1 MTTKIGLGNCTCK
14 QHVQETVTIHANE
27 RERTIERKCHGR
39 KSLLHSENNLNM
51 NAIWPRGRRT
61 HALTGTHNYGAT
73 ASVSGNPRDTK
84 AQLQLKR
91 PTQIK
96 NDKDKDN
103 GRQTQR
109 HKDKGR
115 GRDRGQGSAHR
126 LAKHFET
133 VRIALETQF
142 HFHATR
148 NREHCATNCCC
159 GIHSTLPVSWASIS
173 HPIAS
178 AQNFP
183 LGLHKSRTVSRMRI
197 QCAVRRSLASLS
209 SQQVL
214 RVFERFLVQLL
225 KGF

>member
-1 MTTKIGLGNCTCK
+1 MQFGLG
-14 QHVQETVTIHANE
+14 A
-27 RERTIERKCHGR
+27 
-39 KSLLHSENNLNM
+39 
-51 NAIWPRGRRT
+51 
-61 HALTGTHNYGAT
+61 HALAGTHNYGAA

-109 HKDKGR
+109 RKDKG
-115 GRDRGQGSAHR
+115 RGQGSAHR
-126 LAKHFET
+126 MAKHFVT

-148 NREHCATNCCC
+148 NREHCATICCC
-159 GIHSTLPVSWASIS
+159 GIHSTLSVSWASIS
-173 HPIAS
+173 HPIFS
-178 AQNFP
+178 ARNFP
-183 LGLHKSRTVSRMRI
+183 LGLHKSRTVWRMRI
-197 QCAVRRSLASLS
+197 QCAVRSSLASLS

>member
-1 MTTKIGLGNCTCK
+1 MQFSLG
-14 QHVQETVTIHANE
+14 A
-27 RERTIERKCHGR
+27 
-39 KSLLHSENNLNM
+39 
-51 NAIWPRGRRT
+51 
-61 HALTGTHNYGAT
+61 HALAGTHNYGAA

-109 HKDKGR
+109 RKDKGR
-115 GRDRGQGSAHR
+115 GTGQGSAHR
-126 LAKHFET
+126 MAKHFET

-148 NREHCATNCCC
+148 NREHCATICCC
-159 GIHSTLPVSWASIS
+159 GIHSTLPVSWASLS
-173 HPIAS
+173 HPISS
-178 AQNFP
+178 ARNFP
-183 LGLHKSRTVSRMRI
+183 LGLHKSRTVWRMRI
-197 QCAVRRSLASLS
+197 QCAVRSSLASLS